1 MKKFIVCVLLVLMLV
16 PSGLSEMENFD
27 VSSLSDGQLLTIY
40 EAVEQEVGN
49 RGLKANKKPIATGAY
64 VVGKDI
70 APGKYVISQIG
81 DLNFIMTIEK
91 FEGAEEKYDSD
102 VSEYKSSGMDN
113 GSSEPQTDDYYM
125 HWGFLKEPTLIELLD
140 GNVLTLEG
148 TYQFDSQ
155 QIMIEQFNGLF
166 MDTQ

>member
-1 MKKFIVCVLLVLMLV
+1 MKKFIAGVLLVLMLA

-27 VSSLSDGQLLTIY
+27 VSSLSDGQILMIY
-40 EAVEQEVGN
+40 EVVEQEVGN
-49 RGLKANKKPIATGAY
+49 RGLKSNKKPIATGTY
-64 VVGKDI
+64 VVGEDI

-81 DLNFIMTIEK
+81 DLDFRMTIEK

-102 VSEYKSSGMDN
+102 VSEYESSGMDN
-113 GSSEPQTDDYYM
+113 GSSEPQRDDYYVD
-125 HWGFLKEPTLIELLD
+125 GGYVKAPTLIELLD

-148 TYQFDSQ
+148 TYWFDSQ